1 MKSNLTGALILLSAA
16 FVAQVLAYYLP
27 PYFTEL
33 FIFALINAILAVS
46 LNLVNGLSGQF
57 SLGHAGFMA
66 VGAYTSASVDVF
78 FLKLMPGKEASCL
91 GKAALHL
98 HNLHSAQT
106 GNDFYASSIYFLA
119 KSFDYLQTSVIW
131 SQFALLLSLL
141 AAALASALAG
151 YLVGLPSLR
160 LRGDY
165 LAIATLGFG
174 EIIRVVILNIQAVG
188 GARGLPDIPGSST
201 AFLSAFILAACVLA
215 THRFVVSTHGRAL
228 LSIREN
234 EIAAEAMGVNTTRY
248 KVQAFVVSSAVAGV
262 AGGLF
267 AHYLSFISPSSFDF
281 MKSVEIVIM
290 VVLGGMGSV
299 SGSILAAFIITF
311 LPEAL
316 RPLQQWTGVDLRM
329 VIYSLSLILMMLLRP
344 KGMFGRKELWQ
355 MFPKKD

>member
-1 MKSNLTGALILLSAA
+1 
-16 FVAQVLAYYLP
+16 
-27 PYFTEL
+27 
-33 FIFALINAILAVS
+33 
-46 LNLVNGLSGQF
+46 
-57 SLGHAGFMA
+57 MA

-78 FLKLMPGKEASCL
+78 LLGPMHGSFLG
-91 GKAALHL
+91 
-98 HNLHSAQT
+98 
-106 GNDFYASSIYFLA
+106 D
-119 KSFDYLQTSVIW
+119 
-131 SQFALLLSLL
+131 QFSLILSLV
-141 AAALASALAG
+141 AAALASAIAG
-151 YLVGLPSLR
+151 YMVGLPTLR

-188 GARGLPDIPGSST
+188 GARGFIGIPGSTT
-201 AFLSAFILAACVLA
+201 AFLTAFVLAACVLA
-215 THRFVVSTHGRAL
+215 THRFVLSTHGRAL
-228 LSIREN
+228 LAIREN

-267 AHYLSFISPSSFDF
+267 AHYLCFINPSSFDF

-299 SGSILAAFIITF
+299 SGSIVAAFIITF

-316 RPLQQWTGVDLRM
+316 RPLKDLTGVDLRM

-355 MFPKKD
+355 MFQRKV

>member
-1 MKSNLTGALILLSAA
+1 MKSNLNGTLILLG
-16 FVAQVLAYYLP
+16 VAGIAQGLAYLLP

-78 FLKLMPGKEASCL
+78 LL
-91 GKAALHL
+91 GPMHGTFIGEQAAL
-98 HNLHSAQT
+98 
-106 GNDFYASSIYFLA
+106 I
-119 KSFDYLQTSVIW
+119 
-131 SQFALLLSLL
+131 LSLL

-151 YLVGLPSLR
+151 YLVGLPTLR

-188 GARGLPDIPGSST
+188 GARGFPGIPGSTT
-201 AFLSAFILAACVLA
+201 AFLTAFVLAACVLA
-215 THRFVVSTHGRAL
+215 THRFVLSTHGRAL
-228 LSIREN
+228 LAIREN

-248 KVQAFVVSSAVAGV
+248 KVQAFAVASGV
-262 AGGLF
+262 AGIAGGLF

-299 SGSILAAFIITF
+299 SGSIVAAFIITF

-355 MFPKKD
+355 IFGERFAKKV